1 MSPRGPYSGRE
12 PSTVIW
18 AAGWD
23 FVLGDTPDEMDP
35 NLLAARAIDAIEHA
49 APQNSPIAR
58 AAFGNVVAFGLP
70 MVTRTVTGWLLG
82 AAGRINAPLGR
93 ELATTLFKST
103 LSIRS
108 ILQSSSDATDR
119 IRSRTGGDMETDIES
134 AQVGQALRG
143 ISDDYTETVVGP
155 LIYFTLMGVPGA
167 VAYRTTRV
175 LRKKWNDQRGDG
187 GKQLRPAANRA
198 FAAANFIPS
207 VLSGVLLSWSARWTE
222 GRGHEAWQ
230 AAQEASRERSW
241 QNPRWSHGAV
251 AGALDVRL
259 TDEIELEVLNPEGK
273 SATIDELRR
282 GRRLFIV
289 ATGLALAATV
299 ILSGLTRSRL
309 RR

>member
-1 MSPRGPYSGRE
+1 MPPRGPYSGRE

-23 FVLGDTPDEMDP
+23 FVLGDTPDEIDP

-58 AAFGNVVAFGLP
+58 AAFGNVVAFSLP

-108 ILQSSSDATDR
+108 ILQSSSDAADR
-119 IRSRTGGDMETDIES
+119 IRSRTGGDMETDTES
-134 AQVGQALRG
+134 VQVGRALRG
-143 ISDDYTETVVGP
+143 ISCDYTETVVGP
-155 LIYFTLMGVPGA
+155 LFYFTLMGVPGA
-167 VAYRTTRV
+167 VAYRTTLI
-175 LRKKWNDQRGDG
+175 LRGKWNDERGDD
-187 GKQLRPAANRA
+187 GKQLSRAANRA

-207 VLSGVLLSWSARWTE
+207 VLSGVFLSWSARWTE
-222 GRGHEAWQ
+222 GRGHESWQ
-230 AAQEASRERSW
+230 AAREASRERSW
-241 QNPRWSHGAV
+241 QDPRWSHGAV

-259 TDEIELEVLNPEGK
+259 TDKIESEILNPEGK

-289 ATGLALAATV
+289 ATGLALAATI
-299 ILSGLTRSRL
+299 ILSGLTRSRP